1 MAEENEEGILEEFDE
16 GDSSTESSDDKKS
29 KLASLLANRVVLI
42 SAILTVVLLI
52 VVAVYFFVFS
62 GSSEET
68 VSEENASELAQPSP
82 DSDTA
87 SSEDTIELPSIDPV
101 TIEKP
106 DQSTDTDSDIPSP
119 PPQQLTSS
127 RLEAISQNVV
137 NPPKRNSDDSNNNDS
152 NENDVDSLKEK
163 VKALEMDKIE
173 FLTQENQKLKA
184 EIAKLREEDE
194 KVREQLKKALMQLN
208 LYRNMERAENM
219 SVPIDELS
227 GNTTTSPVP
236 FDESTIPS
244 AILEDYKND
253 YSNSPYADDAMTPK
267 PSWGE
272 NK

>member
-1 MAEENEEGILEEFDE
+1 MKVIQALNHQVK
-16 GDSSTESSDDKKS
+16 KKS
-29 KLASLLANRVVLI
+29 KLAALLANRIVLI
-42 SAILTVVLLI
+42 SAISTIVLLI
-52 VVAVYFFVFS
+52 AVAVYFFVFS

-82 DSDTA
+82 ESDTA
-87 SSEDTIELPSIDPV
+87 SSEDTIELPPIAPLA
-101 TIEKP
+101 IEKP
-106 DQSTDTDSDIPSP
+106 DQDTAPNLDVPSP
-119 PPQQLTSS
+119 PPQSYSSS
-127 RLEAISQNVV
+127 RLAAISQNVV
-137 NPPKRNSDDSNNNDS
+137 NPPSRNSDDADTEDS
-152 NENDVDSLKEK
+152 NEDDVDTLKEK

-227 GNTTTSPVP
+227 GNTTTSSVP
-236 FDESTIPS
+236 FDESTIPP